1 MLQTVAIG
9 AVIVAVGGWA
19 LYTQTDLFRPAPVV
33 QAADTPLAVE
43 AEAED
48 PAAAVQE
55 DASDDTDVAP
65 TQDEAEVTEP
75 AGDDTADVD
84 ADETDSEP
92 VIEEASATAEDP
104 VVEEEVVIPAPTFD
118 VVRVES
124 DGTIVVAGTGPAGWM
139 ISILVD
145 DALAGT
151 VEADNTGQ
159 FVAFLDLGVSD
170 QARVMTLSAKNGD
183 QTILSTAQ
191 ILIAPVV
198 QVAEAPVVPEVG
210 ATPEPEAEASD
221 KETVAA
227 EMAPTETDATESEV
241 ALADTAAQDEA
252 VDKMV
257 SKDAEAAQEAAE
269 TASDIV
275 EQADT
280 AEVDEPVVAE
290 DAPATNQEAAPETEV
305 AEAASDMVDEAEVA
319 ETSGDEADT
328 SSATVETDEA
338 ESETTQVAQAE
349 TEMVEEQ
356 AEPAQESDVADVE
369 SDEPASEESVAEDS
383 EATPVAEADTSLA
396 ERSAPAVVLVEDDS
410 VTVLQPANV
419 SPEVLDELSIS
430 AISYSESGAVQLSG
444 FSPAGFL
451 RVYLNNVQIAVLEV
465 PQAGSWSAELADVAP
480 GVYTL
485 RVDQVDADGNV
496 QQRVET
502 PFQREEPEKV
512 VAAAQTRRP
521 LVTSKV
527 VQPGST
533 LWAISRENYGSGVLF
548 VRIFEA
554 NKDQIRDPDLIYPGQ
569 IFDLPAP
576 PGARKTR

>member
-48 PAAAVQE
+48 PAPAVQE
-55 DASDDTDVAP
+55 DVSDDADLEP
-65 TQDEAEVTEP
+65 TQDDAEVTEP
-75 AGDDTADVD
+75 AGDDTTD
-84 ADETDSEP
+84 ADEANSEP
-92 VIEEASATAEDP
+92 VIEEASATTEDP
-104 VVEEEVVIPAPTFD
+104 VVEEEIVIPVPTFD

-124 DGTIVVAGTGPAGWM
+124 DGTTVVAGTGPAGWM

-145 DALAGT
+145 DAVAGT
-151 VEADNTGQ
+151 VAADNTGQ

-183 QTILSTAQ
+183 QTVLSTAQ

-198 QVAEAPVVPEVG
+198 QVAEAPSEPEVE
-210 ATPEPEAEASD
+210 ATPEPEAGASD
-221 KETVAA
+221 KETVTT
-227 EMAPTETDATESEV
+227 EMASTETDATESEI
-241 ALADTAAQDEA
+241 ALADTAAQDDA

-269 TASDIV
+269 ATSDTLD
-275 EQADT
+275 QADT
-280 AEVDEPVVAE
+280 AEVDEPMVAE
-290 DAPATNQEAAPETEV
+290 DVPATEV
-305 AEAASDMVDEAEVA
+305 AEPASDIADEAEVA
-319 ETSGDEADT
+319 ETSDDEADT
-328 SSATVETDEA
+328 TSATVETDQA
-338 ESETTQVAQAE
+338 ETETETTQVAQAE
-349 TEMVEEQ
+349 TEVVEEQ
-356 AEPAQESDVADVE
+356 AEPVQESDVADPE
-369 SDEPASEESVAEDS
+369 TEEPAAEENVEEDS
-383 EATPVAEADTSLA
+383 ETSTVAEADTTPA
-396 ERSAPAVVLVEDDS
+396 EPSAPAVVLVEDDS

-521 LVTSKV
+521 LVTSQV